1 MIIQDAIWAI
11 ALAGMGLVTLG
22 FLHVVSQA
30 GRSADEE
37 ATRRSARTAN
47 AIRKWLFAVLLVGFV
62 GGTWATLHRFPIPA
76 QSGDLGAPQ
85 VVDVVARMW
94 SWQFTPEAVQTGS
107 AVEFR
112 VTSEDVN
119 HGFAIYSPE
128 GHIVAQTQAMP
139 SYSNKLLH
147 TFDKPG
153 TYTVQCL
160 EYCGIGHGPMKASFE
175 VVAANGA
182 KAPNA
187 DAAASA
193 NAAGAAGA
201 NAAGAPGANA
211 AGAASATMGD

>member
-1 MIIQDAIWAI
+1 MDLQDAIWAI
-11 ALAGMGLVTLG
+11 ALSGMGLVTLG
-22 FLHVVSQA
+22 FLYVVSQS
-30 GRSADEE
+30 GRVADAE
-37 ATRRSARTAN
+37 ATRRSAHKAN
-47 AIRKWLFAVLLVGFV
+47 VLRRWLFGVLLMGFV

-94 SWQFTPEAVQTGS
+94 SWQFTPETVQAGS

-112 VTSEDVN
+112 VTSADVN

-128 GHIVAQTQAMP
+128 GRIVVQTQAMP

-147 TFDKPG
+147 TFDQPG

-175 VVAANGA
+175 VIAAKGE
-182 KAPNA
+182 
-187 DAAASA
+187 
-193 NAAGAAGA
+193 
-201 NAAGAPGANA
+201 
-211 AGAASATMGD
+211 